1 MQTGLQL
8 FVVFLLFLQIWTKN
22 SEVNASSGN
31 YERVTSNVEV
41 QTAPEAIQVNNDSIE
56 FKLKEKDDT
65 IVNQE
70 ALLKHKSILL
80 DIEINE
86 TSKAKQEASDFK
98 LQIEGKEREIQKL
111 QTTLNNYNATI
122 SKLESENKQ
131 INQERDE
138 LISQSNRRFNESID
152 LESELFQTLLNPSR
166 LSDENF
172 KKYQR
177 DQESLLESCQLDL
190 KSQQNEKINI
200 RHSQIECEQQL
211 QNKQSL
217 NTDISTL
224 KKKLDDCQNTYKSIN
239 SDVSGNRFFIDG
251 YTMRIKRCNS
261 SIYEITNKINCMRD
275 EKCIPTTTATTT
287 TTTTFMPIIFGEE
300 FDYYEEP

>member
-1 MQTGLQL
+1 MQKRLHL
-8 FVVFLLFLQIWTKN
+8 FVVFLLFVQIWTEKL
-22 SEVNASSGN
+22 EVNASSGN

-41 QTAPEAIQVNNDSIE
+41 QKTPEVIQENNDSIE
-56 FKLKEKDDT
+56 FKLKQKDDT

-70 ALLKHKSILL
+70 ALLKHKSKLL

-98 LQIEGKEREIQKL
+98 LQIEGKERELQKL
-111 QTTLNNYNATI
+111 QATLNNYNSTI

-131 INQERDE
+131 INQEKDE
-138 LISQSNRRFNESID
+138 LISQSDRLFNERKE
-152 LESELFQTLLNPSR
+152 LESEIFQTLLNHSS

-190 KSQQNEKINI
+190 KSQQNETIYI
-200 RHSQIECEQQL
+200 RHRQIECEQKL

-224 KKKLDDCQNTYKSIN
+224 KKKLDDCQNTYKSIKEH
-239 SDVSGNRFFIDG
+239 VSGDRFLLRG
-251 YTMRIKRCNS
+251 YTRWLKRCNS
-261 SIYEITNKINCMRD
+261 SINEITNKINCLKG
-275 EKCIPTTTATTT
+275 EKCIPATTT
-287 TTTTFMPIIFGEE
+287 STTTFMPIIKSEE
-300 FDYYEEP
+300 FNYD